1 MKQQQQQRG
10 NGGSLHA
17 AALMVVM
24 AAWRTLPILLLV
36 IATVCVTAQDHVD
49 VDPVAQAIAKARRRL
64 EDKPEDFPYA
74 FPKTQ
79 YRLALLLESRLSSL
93 PARSEA
99 REVASLYAAS
109 AYNETH
115 GMEPSVRV
123 DSLTK
128 AASLLIEVGDDD
140 EAEFLL
146 SSAFDI
152 TNNDIDE
159 LVEDSQL
166 LKTAHAAAFEKLI
179 VLLLDK
185 VAQSDDSSTS
195 EQMLLERAL
204 KLCDKCSELSPDE
217 PVVDEYRGVVLR
229 KLYRTRGVGGTF
241 VKSTILGGAAG
252 DASKTPTQS
261 AAAKDVHSAYKSAAK
276 KSHEAAIVAALSE
289 EALGMA
295 RYPCGTL
302 RFKYGKKLPGS
313 SQLKQPTQEE
323 MGQLVSLWT
332 RLVRHIILAAAAA
345 REAGLRNDED
355 MHIAHGLS
363 ILSHLDLSEYVRE
376 DAHGDLLIN
385 AGIRHKSRGE
395 KKDAARYFR
404 AALEVNPDD
413 GHALVQL
420 SSLGD
425 EHAASV
431 TELSDEYVAGLFDG
445 YSDRF
450 EKELVEDLGYRGHT
464 IVADAIDRHW
474 QTNQV
479 DGDIVIL
486 DLGVG
491 TGLLGQLLRERIHV
505 AVGDDATCP
514 STADNG
520 KASVIIRGV
529 DLSTRM
535 VDVSKARTVMD
546 GAQNKISV
554 YDSVEIS
561 DATAFLQ
568 GMDSG
573 SIDLIT
579 ASDVFIYIGALDE
592 VFREAG
598 RVLKKDALLGFTVE
612 TPPTIKRGRKTS
624 RDGADGLML
633 LPSGRFGHSQA
644 YVEDVANNAGLKLIE
659 WREEVLRKQGKEDV
673 QGAVVLLQL

>member
-1 MKQQQQQRG
+1 MTT
-10 NGGSLHA
+10 NGCDRKA
-17 AALMVVM
+17 AFA
-24 AAWRTLPILLLV
+24 TFLLLA
-36 IATVCVTAQDHVD
+36 IATVCVTAQDQ
-49 VDPVAQAIAKARRRL
+49 VDPVAQAIVKARRRL

-79 YRLALLLESRLSSL
+79 YRLALLLESRLPSL
-93 PARSEA
+93 PSRSEA
-99 REVASLYAAS
+99 REIASLYAAS

-115 GMEPSVRV
+115 GMGPSVRV

-140 EAEFLL
+140 EAEFMLI
-146 SSAFDI
+146 SAFDI
-152 TNNDIDE
+152 TNDDIDE
-159 LVEDSQL
+159 QVEDIQS

-185 VAQSDDSSTS
+185 VAQNDDSSTS
-195 EQMLLERAL
+195 EHMLLERAL
-204 KLCDKCSELSPDE
+204 KLCDKCTELSPDE

-229 KLYRTRGVGGTF
+229 KLYRTRGSGGTF

-252 DASKTPTQS
+252 DASESQPTQS
-261 AAAKDVHSAYKSAAK
+261 TAAKDVYRAYESAAK

-302 RFKYGKKLPGS
+302 RFKYGKRLPGS
-313 SQLKQPTQEE
+313 NQLKQPAQEE

-345 REAGLRNDED
+345 REAGLTDDED

-376 DAHGDLLIN
+376 DAQGDLLIN

-420 SSLGD
+420 ASLGD

-464 IVADAIDRHW
+464 IVADSIDRHW

-491 TGLLGQLLRERIHV
+491 TGLLGQLLRERI
-505 AVGDDATCP
+505 AVGDDATCA
-514 STADNG
+514 STIDNG
-520 KASVIIRGV
+520 EASVVIRGV

-535 VDVSKARTVMD
+535 VDVAQARTVTD

-554 YDSVEIS
+554 YDSVEVS

-568 GMDSG
+568 SMDSS
-573 SIDLIT
+573 SIDIIT

-592 VFREAG
+592 VFREAS
-598 RVLKKDALLGFTVE
+598 RVLKKDGLLGFTVE
-612 TPPTIKRGRKTS
+612 TPPTTKKGGHTS
-624 RDGADGLML
+624 RDGVDGLML

-644 YVEDVANNAGLKLIE
+644 YVEDVASKAGLKLIE